1 MVRSKLSRN
10 RYVPLRG
17 WLSLLA
23 HLGALFPLA
32 WLAWDYWQGNAALWV
47 NPFQEVTLRTGKAAL
62 VLLILSLACTPANI
76 VFGWRQAL
84 SLRKVLGLYA
94 FFYVCLH
101 FLIFVVDNG
110 LFGNRIELGPILAAT
125 FEKRFAYAG
134 FTAFLILLPLALT
147 STKGWMR
154 RLGRNWKRLH
164 RLVYLA
170 GVLAIVHYSWLVKSD
185 YRQPL
190 LYGFILGLL
199 LLVRLPRIRRPVSQY
214 HLRFKKG
221 RKVEKQVLPS

>member
-1 MVRSKLSRN
+1 
-10 RYVPLRG
+10 
-17 WLSLLA
+17 LA

-32 WLAWDYWQGNAALWV
+32 WLVWDYWQGNAALWV

-84 SLRKVLGLYA
+84 SLRNVLGLYA

-125 FEKRFAYAG
+125 FEKRFAYVG
-134 FTAFLILLPLALT
+134 FTAFLSLLPLALT

-170 GVLAIVHYSWLVKSD
+170 GLLAIVHYSWLVKSD

-190 LYGFILGLL
+190 LYGFILAATAS
-199 LLVRLPRIRRPVSQY
+199 RST
-214 HLRFKKG
+214 
-221 RKVEKQVLPS
+221 SA